1 MFSLHEVG
9 DEYENIRDEVK
20 CVQDVKG
27 WMADKTSRTCDAGG
41 LTWSSRTGSLC
52 LNMKKSKG
60 ICDRKFD
67 HSYEKLVRWSERYE

>member
-27 WMADKTSRTCDAGG
+27 WMADKTSRPCDAGG
-41 LTWSSRTGSLC
+41 LT
-52 LNMKKSKG
+52 
-60 ICDRKFD
+60 
-67 HSYEKLVRWSERYE
+67 